1 MTCSRPHAISHREP
15 GARRRAPTR
24 LLALMAALVFSLSG
38 CTDVFLK
45 DPNIGKQG
53 ATDRAITV
61 AGEFCA
67 EGAQDVVR
75 PVKILLAMDTSQS
88 MAATDPNGTRA
99 AALVQ
104 LLENLPEDPEVYVG
118 VMLFAGDVT
127 WLTHGGTRGFVRV
140 NSLTSQDRQ
149 QLATTLL
156 TYAYA
161 GSDITGPNRDITDF
175 VKPLDE
181 IFATVSRDVSES
193 RSSGS
198 ENLGRAT
205 YSVIFLSDGHPRQN
219 QDEDIFV
226 RAGAIRAL
234 RSDAGEV
241 RLHAVHVFLPEQPVP
256 TSCPDPSNC
265 QARVIEEDSARL
277 GRMAELGGGEFRS
290 FRNGEPVNF
299 LTFRLGGV
307 KRAWSVK
314 QVLLTNLSA
323 RPGSDEAQADT
334 DLDGLTDEEELA
346 LGTDP
351 LSRDTDS
358 DGFSDGVE
366 VYFAKRGG
374 PFLPHKPPEGSIDEG
389 CRFELRGIDADNDGV
404 LDCDEQLL
412 GGAANKF
419 DSDGD
424 GLPDVVEWLGRTQP
438 ATPDA
443 LEDPD
448 RDGLT
453 NDTELRMHTDP
464 LLAENGSLSDIGYRY
479 QLARLPVTDTSG
491 RACYWLRVENVLLV
505 PTLHP
510 DDPGR
515 NDLLLTVAQSAGDDP
530 DAPPLYRI
538 VRFTA
543 RYPTDGIKDPP
554 DGIVSLVPEDFT
566 AP

>member
-1 MTCSRPHAISHREP
+1 MI
-15 GARRRAPTR
+15 R
-24 LLALMAALVFSLSG
+24 LVRTKAALCLAVAGTVAVSLAA

-45 DPNIGKQG
+45 DPDIGKQG

-61 AGEFCA
+61 VGEFCA

-99 AALVQ
+99 AALVN
-104 LLENLPEDPEVYVG
+104 LLENLPEDPEIYVG

-127 WLTHGGTRGFVRV
+127 WLTNGGASGFVRV
-140 NSLTSQDRQ
+140 NSLTALDRQ

-181 IFATVSRDVSES
+181 IFATISRDVSES
-193 RSSGS
+193 RSADE

-219 QDEDIFV
+219 QDQDIFV
-226 RAGAIRAL
+226 RAQAIRAL

-241 RLHAVHVFLPEQPVP
+241 RLHTVHVFLPEQPVP
-256 TSCPDPSNC
+256 TSCPDPNNC
-265 QARVIEEDSARL
+265 QAHVIEQDAARL
-277 GRMAELGGGEFRS
+277 RRMSELGGGEFRS

-299 LTFRLGGV
+299 LNFRLGGV
-307 KRAWSVK
+307 KRAWTVK
-314 QVLLTNLSA
+314 QVLLSNLSA

-351 LSRDTDS
+351 LLRDTDG

-366 VYFAKRGG
+366 VYFAARGG
-374 PFLPHKPPEGSIDEG
+374 PFRPQLPPEGTFDDG
-389 CRFELRGIDADNDGV
+389 CRFELRGVDADRDGL

-412 GGAANKF
+412 GGASNKF

-424 GLPDVVEWLGRTQP
+424 GLPDVVEWLGLTQV

-453 NDTELRMHTDP
+453 NQVELRMHTNP
-464 LLAENGSLSDIGYRY
+464 LLAEAGNLSDVGYRY
-479 QLARLPVTDTSG
+479 QLTRLPAEDASG
-491 RACYWLRVENVLLV
+491 RICYRLRVENVLLV

-515 NDLLLTVAQSAGDDP
+515 NDLLLSVAQIPGDDP

-543 RYPTDGIKDPP
+543 HYPIDGIKDPP
-554 DGIVSLVPEDFT
+554 DGIVSLSPEDFV